1 METKKLD
8 FLLIKL
14 DSENYENFLF
24 TLEIIMNGKM
34 QYFWKSY
41 EEIFS
46 KTCLLKKK
54 LKFSKNTKI
63 IKNSKNLEI
72 DEILGIDDIFILI
85 NVTKLKFSNFNT
97 IIKKNIKNNDFLKK
111 FVTKLIH
118 EVFFFTHENIY
129 FEKSEHLLID
139 KNSKIFIPFLKF
151 KKNNDF
157 VLEKNFF
164 FISKQILKILKKKRK
179 NLFEENYFFFV
190 EILKKIYK
198 IQIDNGNFLD
208 DIIIFQQFCDDFEK
222 TVIELDENENF
233 DWKTHFLK
241 FDQNFRNFDESDNF
255 SRKSDF
261 MGFDSLLNVK
271 PLPVLEEVEGI
282 WVLSI
287 FVVFGFFF

>member
-1 METKKLD
+1 M
-8 FLLIKL
+8 
-14 DSENYENFLF
+14 
-24 TLEIIMNGKM
+24 
-34 QYFWKSY
+34 
-41 EEIFS
+41 
-46 KTCLLKKK
+46 
-54 LKFSKNTKI
+54 
-63 IKNSKNLEI
+63 
-72 DEILGIDDIFILI
+72 
-85 NVTKLKFSNFNT
+85 
-97 IIKKNIKNNDFLKK
+97 
-111 FVTKLIH
+111 
-118 EVFFFTHENIY
+118 
-129 FEKSEHLLID
+129 
-139 KNSKIFIPFLKF
+139 
-151 KKNNDF
+151 
-157 VLEKNFF
+157 
-164 FISKQILKILKKKRK
+164 KKKRK